1 MRKNLA
7 GRPIIMISLDA
18 ISDNDINY
26 LLTLPNFRKLAS
38 WGLLHRKVESIFIS
52 NTYPVHTSISTGV
65 MPGEHGLFDNVIY
78 DPFKNTEKWRAHKKL
93 IKVKTLPERAR
104 EKGLVSCAMMYPC
117 TPGEKIRYHLAEV
130 PGTESMIFR
139 GFKFIHY
146 SSTFRLCPKFF
157 RYMKKCKSFN
167 YFGIDTFI
175 AYTARDLIAK
185 EKADFYML
193 HLQDTDHQK
202 HHTGIDSDITKKSI
216 EYDDKLLGTI
226 IEGIEAAERNAGG
239 DPEKGINHFDILIFS
254 DHACMNI
261 KENILPNDLLKEHGI
276 SFENAWFQ
284 TVNGAC
290 FLHISDTIS
299 KDDRAKLDAFIE
311 EFLAM
316 PGVKREL
323 TKEEMKESGAI
334 DAGFTTGFT
343 PYPGTT
349 FGAMKKGQHGYTLD
363 NDNYKIFYLEIGPGL
378 IGDDKKG
385 TETEGGCILEVGKKA
400 INLVE
405 KSSPSAKVPR

>member
-1 MRKNLA
+1 MRKNLT

-18 ISDNDINY
+18 ISDTDINY
-26 LLTLPNFRKLAS
+26 LLTLPNFKKLAS
-38 WGLLHRKVESIFIS
+38 WGLLHRQVDSIFIS

-65 MPGEHGLFDNVIY
+65 LPSEHGLFDNVIY
-78 DPFKNTEKWRAHKKL
+78 DPFTNTEKWRAHKKL

-130 PGTESMIFR
+130 PGTESMFFR
-139 GFKFIHY
+139 GCKFVHY

-202 HHTGIDSDITKKSI
+202 HHSGIDSDDVKKSI
-216 EYDDKLLGTI
+216 EYDDKLLGKI
-226 IEGIEAAERNAGG
+226 IEGIEEAEKRAGG
-239 DPEKGINHFDILIFS
+239 DPEKGIAHFDILVFS
-254 DHACMNI
+254 DHACFNVKTNI
-261 KENILPNDLLKEHGI
+261 KPNDLLKEAGI
-276 SFENAWFQ
+276 PFENAWFQ

-290 FLHISDTIS
+290 FLHVAPDLSSD
-299 KDDRAKLDAFIE
+299 AKKALDK
-311 EFLAM
+311 FLEDFKNM

-323 TKEEMKESGAI
+323 TKEEMHDSGAI

-343 PYPGTT
+343 PVPGTT

-363 NDNYKIFYLEIGPGL
+363 NDDYKIFYLEIGPGL
-378 IGDDKKG
+378 ITADQKG
-385 TETEGGCILEVGKKA
+385 TETSGGTILEVGKKA
-400 INLVE
+400 IALVD
-405 KSSPSAKVPR
+405 KINT